1 MSNISTEKLARI
13 LIVDDEQ
20 LIAELT
26 HINLKAEGFEV
37 DVCNS
42 AEECIE
48 KDITVYD
55 LIILDIMMGAMSGIT
70 LARRLK
76 QSPSTADIP
85 IIFCSARGDEEDI
98 ITGLGL
104 GAADYIAKPFSMRE
118 LVARVKAVLNRSLIG
133 KGKMHSNELG
143 YDTLILNRSTSQVY
157 VNGESVALT
166 HIESEMLALFLSN
179 KNRLFSRA
187 EIFNLVWPERV
198 VVCDR
203 TIDVNISRLRKKL
216 GVYASHLVNRSGF
229 GYGFKE

>member
-1 MSNISTEKLARI
+1 MPNIGTEQLARI

-48 KDITVYD
+48 KDMTVYD
-55 LIILDIMMGAMSGIT
+55 LIILDIMMGAISGIT

-98 ITGLGL
+98 VTGLGL

-118 LVARVKAVLNRSLIG
+118 LVARVKAVLNRRLIG
-133 KGKMHSNELG
+133 KDKMHSAELG
-143 YDTLILNRSTSQVY
+143 HGNLVLKYDTSQIF
-157 VNGESVALT
+157 VNGECIALT
-166 HIESEMLALFLSN
+166 HIESELLALFLGN

>member
-1 MSNISTEKLARI
+1 MPNIATEQLARI

-26 HINLKAEGFEV
+26 LINLKAEGFEV

-48 KDITVYD
+48 KDMTVYD
-55 LIILDIMMGAMSGIT
+55 LIILDIMMGAMSGIA
-70 LARRLK
+70 LARLLK
-76 QSPSTADIP
+76 QSASTADIP

-98 ITGLGL
+98 VAGLGV

-118 LVARVKAVLNRSLIG
+118 LVARVKAALNRSHIG
-133 KGKMHSNELG
+133 KDKMLSAELG
-143 YDTLILNRSTSQVY
+143 HDNLILNRSTSQIF
-157 VNGESVALT
+157 VNGECVALT
-166 HIESEMLALFLSN
+166 HIESELLALFLGN

-187 EIFNLVWPERV
+187 EIFNLVWPER